1 MLGKSKVEFK
11 GDHFLIDEE
20 TKVRI
25 MSDKELSKLEKN
37 NEFMKDHNYQILGY
51 YVVENKQYVFV
62 TFGTSGE
69 IVTLPPKI
77 VKNENKKT

>member
-1 MLGKSKVEFK
+1 MLDKSKVEFK

-25 MSDKELSKLEKN
+25 MTDKELNKLEKN
-37 NEFMKDHNYQILGY
+37 NEFMRDHNYQILGY
-51 YVVENKQYVFV
+51 YIIENKQYVFV

-69 IVTLPPKI
+69 IVTLPPKEI
-77 VKNENKKT
+77 KNDSKK